1 MLQNTLDEKVKEIFD
16 YLLKVANYDKS
27 TLVRQKVRILQ
38 YIFNPENKMDTN
50 LLFKQEEIKIEEEQK
65 I

>member
-1 MLQNTLDEKVKEIFD
+1 MLQNEKDEKFKEIFE

-38 YIFNPENKMDTN
+38 YIFNPENKMDTK

>member
-1 MLQNTLDEKVKEIFD
+1 
-16 YLLKVANYDKS
+16 LLKVANYDKS

-38 YIFNPENKMDTN
+38 YIFNPESKMDTK